1 MKKAYKLPRGRNMY
15 TEEKFLD
22 FLIKAKKATYA
33 SQGDN
38 ASVTPL
44 LEGSRQ
50 LEFQEGHFLYRDIYF
65 GMSYFACQEIVY
77 YQGIRFGLCAIQAV

>member
-1 MKKAYKLPRGRNMY
+1 MY

-44 LEGSRQ
+44 FR
-50 LEFQEGHFLYRDIYF
+50 
-65 GMSYFACQEIVY
+65 
-77 YQGIRFGLCAIQAV
+77 RFTSIGVPRRSVFIS

>member
-1 MKKAYKLPRGRNMY
+1 MY
-15 TEEKFLD
+15 TEGEFLD

-50 LEFQEGHFLYRDIYF
+50 LEFQEGNFLYRDVYF
-65 GMSYFACQEIVY
+65 GMSYFCRSRSCLLSRGSDLVHVLF
-77 YQGIRFGLCAIQAV
+77 RWS